1 MNNSNLTLRRVLPEA
16 YNLNKQRLGVRVM
29 WVLCCSSVGLT
40 TWRHVAID
48 ISTSGLGNMV
58 WKSNNGTNFTILY
71 PKWLHSLFPSLQAIL
86 FSRPPLHHKTNL
98 HQALTSWTTRLIPL
112 LIQSNAAF
120 NDIQTPD
127 ASKCFNV
134 DSLFFLVFIS
144 LYLVWTN
151 ILCIKTSMFT

>member
-1 MNNSNLTLRRVLPEA
+1 MNSSNLTLRRVLPEA
-16 YNLNKQRLGVRVM
+16 YNLNKQWLGVRVM

-48 ISTSGLGNMV
+48 ISTSGLGKMV

-71 PKWLHSLFPSLQAIL
+71 PKRLHSL
-86 FSRPPLHHKTNL
+86 PPGYTVFQTSTSPQTNL

-134 DSLFFLVFIS
+134 DSLFFLVFIL